1 MKALSLSAMRAVTDR
16 RNAYVFREWESWRE
30 FQITYSSSSSV
41 THVLC
46 FFNWKLHRL
55 RFVLE
60 SSQLQ
65 VTIKKFKKKL
75 ILLQLRICFSYQ
87 SLANSTVE
95 GSRASSSSN
104 KLLSDWE
111 FELGE
116 AALDV
121 QYIGTYVVTLGERHL
136 YCLKDTDGTIVWTRK
151 LDYHP
156 MCCTL
161 LIPRLYSI

>member
-1 MKALSLSAMRAVTDR
+1 MFLQLKA
-16 RNAYVFREWESWRE
+16 
-30 FQITYSSSSSV
+30 SS
-41 THVLC
+41 
-46 FFNWKLHRL
+46 FAIRL
-55 RFVLE
+55 GIFTAT
-60 SSQLQ
+60 SNNSK
-65 VTIKKFKKKL
+65 IKNKL
-75 ILLQLRICFSYQ
+75 ILLQFRICFSYQ

-161 LIPRLYSI
+161 LIPRLYSII

>member
-1 MKALSLSAMRAVTDR
+1 MFLQLKASSFAIRLGIFTATSK
-16 RNAYVFREWESWRE
+16 
-30 FQITYSSSSSV
+30 YS
-41 THVLC
+41 
-46 FFNWKLHRL
+46 N
-55 RFVLE
+55 
-60 SSQLQ
+60 
-65 VTIKKFKKKL
+65 IKKLL
-75 ILLQLRICFSYQ
+75 ILFQFRICFSYQ

-104 KLLSDWE
+104 KILSDWE

-161 LIPRLYSI
+161 LIPRLYSII